1 MAISQNK
8 YIKITSDVDQFSL
21 GERDFSGLVFIPL
34 NKAKPE
40 NGTNAITTLL
50 ETELKQSS
58 PTYYMTVSKFYSYAS
73 LAKEFAGVTD
83 LLTFANK
90 YFGYVAPDGQVAD
103 ALTVVVWDNTK
114 YGTAAN
120 RKQILADLLEGAYT
134 HGTNIDT
141 SNGYK
146 NFGSFT
152 FIDDDGKVSDDAA
165 IATYNSGLDHAYLY
179 VPSLAYTSTA
189 ASTTYM
195 STLGTDASGT
205 FVYFG
210 ADAYGCAFPMAIVGS
225 INFSGRDTTQCF
237 MFKQLSGEIS
247 TIKNDEDYE
256 AMKAIN
262 ANFYGLAQTNG
273 RSFAFLQRGFNSN
286 GEDAGVYVNEMWLKS
301 AIAADFLEL
310 CMNQNKIPANATGAA
325 MIRAAIIGDVN
336 AAIQNGTILVAK
348 TLTTSDQ
355 AEITRFAGTSDAVSA
370 VQTYGY
376 YLTVKIGKDSD
387 GEYKA
392 YYYLVYGKGD
402 GVRFCEGQHKL
413 I

>member
-21 GERDFSGLVFIPL
+21 GERDFSGLVFTPIEMSKSISAKV
-34 NKAKPE
+34 KALSD
-40 NGTNAITTLL
+40 TTYLYVVRYNSYTSIAKDFD
-50 ETELKQSS
+50 EDS
-58 PTYYMTVSKFYSYAS
+58 PI
-73 LAKEFAGVTD
+73 
-83 LLTFANK
+83 LTFANK
-90 YFGYVAPDGQVAD
+90 YFGYRAPDGQVAD
-103 ALTVVVWDNTK
+103 ALTIAYWDKTH
-114 YGTAAN
+114 YESASN
-120 RKQILADLLEGAYT
+120 RSKILSDLIEGSAT
-134 HGTNIDT
+134 GENIDV
-141 SNGYK
+141 SEGFR

-152 FIDDDGKVSDDAA
+152 FIGDDGTVTDDKT
-165 IATYNSGLDHAYLY
+165 IATYNSGLDHAYLFC
-179 VPSLAYTSTA
+179 PSVVFDSTA
-189 ASTTYM
+189 ASSTYM

-210 ADAYGCAFPMAIVGS
+210 ADAYGCAFPMAILGS

-237 MFKQLSGEIS
+237 MFKQLSGETP

-310 CMNQNKIPANATGAA
+310 CMNQNKIPANATGEA
-325 MIRAAIIGDVN
+325 MIHAAIIGDVN
-336 AAIQNGTILVAK
+336 MAIQNGTILAAK

-376 YLTVKIGKDSD
+376 YLTVKIEKDTD

>member
-34 NKAKPE
+34 NKAKPTD
-40 NGTNAITTLL
+40 GSNAITDAL
-50 ETELKQSS
+50 EEELAKDS

-73 LAKEFAGVTD
+73 LAKEFHGVTN

-90 YFGYVAPDGQVAD
+90 YFGYMSPDGQVAP
-103 ALTVVVWDNTK
+103 ALTVVVWDNSK
-114 YGTAAN
+114 YISSGN
-120 RKQILADLLEGAYT
+120 RLGVFSDLIEGAYAN
-134 HGTNIDT
+134 GTNVDLT
-141 SNGYK
+141 GGYK

-152 FIDDDGKVSDDAA
+152 FIDDNGSTADDAKVA
-165 IATYNSGLDHAYLY
+165 EYVSGLDHSYLF
-179 VPSLAYTSTA
+179 VPSLAFTSTA
-189 ASTTYM
+189 ACSTYM
-195 STLGTDASGT
+195 TSMSAYSGT

-210 ADAYGCAFPMAIVGS
+210 ADAYGCAFPMAILGS

-237 MFKQLSGEIS
+237 MFKQLSSETP
-247 TIKNDEDYE
+247 TIKNDTDYE
-256 AMKAIN
+256 TMKSIN

-273 RSFAFLQRGFNSN
+273 RSFAFLQRGFNAN

-310 CMNQNKIPANATGAA
+310 CMNKNKIPANSLGAS
-325 MIRAAIIGDVN
+325 MIRAAIVGDIDT
-336 AAIQNGTILVAK
+336 AIQNGTILASK
-348 TLTTSDQ
+348 TLSASDQ
-355 AEITRFAGTSDAVSA
+355 AEITRFAGTVDAVNS
-370 VQTYGY
+370 VQVYGY
-376 YLTVKIGKDSD
+376 YLTVKIQRDSD

-392 YYYLVYGKGD
+392 YYYLVYSKGD
-402 GVRFCEGQHKL
+402 GIRFCEGQHKL

>member
-34 NKAKPE
+34 NKAKPTE
-40 NGTNAITTLL
+40 GTAAQAVSML
-50 ETELKQSS
+50 ETELKQAN

-73 LAKEFAGVTD
+73 LAKEFAGVD
-83 LLTFANK
+83 NLLVFAGK
-90 YFGYVAPDGQVAD
+90 YFGYRAPDGQVAS

-114 YGTAAN
+114 YGTASN
-120 RKQILADLLEGAYT
+120 RTKILSDLIEGAYANGVNVDLT
-134 HGTNIDT
+134 
-141 SNGYK
+141 NGY
-146 NFGSFT
+146 NDFGSLT
-152 FIDDDGKVSDDAA
+152 FIDDSGTAEDDAK
-165 IATYNSGLDHAYLY
+165 IAEYVTGLDHQYLF
-179 VPSLAYTSTA
+179 VPSVAFSSTA
-189 ASTTYM
+189 AANTYM
-195 STLGTDASGT
+195 SKMNSSAGT

-210 ADAYGCAFPMAIVGS
+210 ADAYGCAFPMAILGS
-225 INFSGRDTTQCF
+225 INFNGRDTTQCF
-237 MFKQLSGEIS
+237 MFKQLSGETP

-256 AMKAIN
+256 TMKSIN

-310 CMNQNKIPANATGAA
+310 CMNNNKIPANSVGAA
-325 MIRAAIIGDVN
+325 MIRGAIMGNVQT
-336 AAIQNGTILVAK
+336 AIENGTILAGK
-348 TLTTSDQ
+348 TLTNTDQ
-355 AEITRFAGTSDAVSA
+355 SAITRFAGTSSA
-370 VQTYGY
+370 VDDVLTYGY
-376 YLTVKIGKDSD
+376 WLGVKIEKDTD

-402 GVRFCEGQHKL
+402 GIRFCEGQHKL